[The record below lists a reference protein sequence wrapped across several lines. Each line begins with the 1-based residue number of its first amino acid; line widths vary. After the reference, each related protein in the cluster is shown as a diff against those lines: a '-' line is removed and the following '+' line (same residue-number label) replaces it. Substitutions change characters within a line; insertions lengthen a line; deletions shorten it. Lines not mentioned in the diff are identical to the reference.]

1 MFFKKNTALK
11 AYADGKMIPITE
23 VEDPVFS
30 QKIMGDGLAIQPEG
44 NTIYAPC
51 DGKVTVTF
59 DKTQHAV
66 GIAMKNKM
74 EILLHVGL
82 DTVNL
87 QEEIF
92 HTLVKSGDDVKQG
105 LSIAVALRSNFE
117 RLYTGQTKHKVV
129 SPELKKIIVQLF
141 SEKLTEYFSK
151 NPAQLK
157 ELTTIVKMN
166 AKARREGDKVRTAV
180 VKGTLNSW
188 ASYKMKNYDP
198 CTNKGIKEYKEL
210 YIIEG
215 DQEVS

>member
-30 QKIMGDGLAIQPEG
+30 QKIMGNGLAIQPEG

-105 LSIAVALRSNFE
+105 QTLITYNKE
-117 RLYTGQTKHKVV
+117 RLY
-129 SPELKKIIVQLF
+129 ELGYSDVTMCVITD
-141 SEKLTEYFSK
+141 EGNAK
-151 NPAQLK
+151 NVEILSNGTVKAK
-157 ELTTIVKMN
+157 ETDIVK
-166 AKARREGDKVRTAV
+166 
-180 VKGTLNSW
+180 
-188 ASYKMKNYDP
+188 YK
-198 CTNKGIKEYKEL
+198 
-210 YIIEG
+210 
-215 DQEVS
+215 